1 MIKKRDADD
10 EGVPPGELRLAS
22 PYDPDARWAVKGED
36 LFWLGYKVHL
46 TETCHGPAEA
56 EAEAEDRASSGP
68 LPNLITDVATTEA
81 TVPDVKATA
90 PIQQRLTEHGLKPA
104 EHYLDAGYPSADLIT
119 AARKQGITMVTPV
132 LLDHS
137 PQARAAEGFDK
148 SAFAIDWKARQVR
161 CPAGA
166 TSATWTPVR
175 QHGQDA
181 IVVKFHVR
189 TCRPCPARDQ
199 CTTAQPNR
207 RSLTLRPQE
216 LHDTLAHA
224 RRQQQTDDWK
234 NKYALRAGIE
244 GTINQAL
251 DITGICRARYRGL
264 PKVRLQHAFSAT
276 AINMI
281 RLNAYWTDHP
291 LSRTRNL
298 ERLNYRLTA

>member
-1 MIKKRDADD
+1 MPTAGDGGDQEADADD

-166 TSATWTPVR
+166 TSATWTPSASTAR
-175 QHGQDA
+175 TRSSSSSTCAPAAPALPGTSAPPPSRTAARSPCDHKSSTTRSPTPADSSRPTTGKTSTPSGQVSKA
-181 IVVKFHVR
+181 PS
-189 TCRPCPARDQ
+189 TRPSTSPG
-199 CTTAQPNR
+199 
-207 RSLTLRPQE
+207 
-216 LHDTLAHA
+216 
-224 RRQQQTDDWK
+224 
-234 NKYALRAGIE
+234 YAG
-244 GTINQAL
+244 
-251 DITGICRARYRGL
+251 
-264 PKVRLQHAFSAT
+264 PAT
-276 AINMI
+276 AACRKSASNTPSPPP
-281 RLNAYWTDHP
+281 RST
-291 LSRTRNL
+291 
-298 ERLNYRLTA
+298 